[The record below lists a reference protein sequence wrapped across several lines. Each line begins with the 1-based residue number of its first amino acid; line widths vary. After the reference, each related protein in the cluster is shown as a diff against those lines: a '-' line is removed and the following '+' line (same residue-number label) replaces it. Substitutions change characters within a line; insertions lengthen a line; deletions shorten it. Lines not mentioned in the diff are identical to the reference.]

1 MNSEIVESFSQMVR
15 EKGIDKDILAGIV
28 EDVFGM
34 MVRKRFGQEAKFD
47 VVVNMDKGD
56 IEIFLEREVVETVE
70 DPTTQIDLPTAK
82 ELSGEE
88 LEIGED
94 FVEVV
99 PLQSFGRRLVV
110 SAKQNLNQRI
120 KEIERELIYNEY
132 SNTMGDIIVGEIY
145 QIRRN
150 EILINHNR
158 NELVLPKSEQIL
170 KERYKK
176 GDTIRAI
183 VKEVRKNSGNPV
195 VVVSRADPHF
205 LSKLFELEI
214 PEIYD
219 GIIEIKRIAR
229 EPGERAKVAVESHD
243 DRIDAVGACVGMK
256 GVRIHTIVRELN
268 NENIDVI
275 NFTEDHQMF
284 IQRALAPAK
293 LKSLEL
299 DKETRTAN
307 VLVSADQ
314 VSLAIGKNGQNIR
327 LASRLTEYEINL
339 IKEGAE
345 DEYDIELVDFKP
357 ELGEEMYLKLIDA
370 GLETAKDVITA
381 KLDDLLAIEGM
392 TEEKITEIRDMM
404 KKDLEEAEVEE
415 EDEAALPVPV
425 AAKPAGEAEA
435 GDAAGEAP
443 STEEPLIE
451 KPVTEEPESAAD
463 ESGPEVDKEAE
474 DAKEVTEETIAEE
487 SPANLPADDAEDAA
501 VERDQEEGVA
511 AASEEETAPEEHVA
525 EEPLHEE
532 GENEKLEEE
541 DSTEKK
547 PE

>member
-47 VVVNMDKGD
+47 VIVNMDKGD
-56 IEIFLEREVVETVE
+56 IEIFLEREIVEAVE
-70 DPTTQIDLPTAK
+70 DPTTQIDLQAAS
-82 ELSGEE
+82 ELSGEALE
-88 LEIGED
+88 LGED
-94 FVEVV
+94 FVEVI

-132 SNTMGDIIVGEIY
+132 SNTLGDIIVGEIY

-176 GDTIRAI
+176 GDTIRAV

-195 VVVSRADPHF
+195 VIVSRADQKF
-205 LSKLFELEI
+205 LEKLFELEI

-299 DKETRTAN
+299 NKETKTAN
-307 VLVSADQ
+307 VLVTPDQ
-314 VSLAIGKNGQNIR
+314 VSLAIGRNGQNIR

-339 IKEGAE
+339 IKEGGE
-345 DEYDIELVDFKP
+345 DEYDIELIDFKP
-357 ELGEEMYLKLIDA
+357 ELGEELYLKLIEA
-370 GLETAKDVITA
+370 GLETAKDIITA
-381 KLDDLLAIEGM
+381 KFDDLLAIEGLD
-392 TEEKITEIRDMM
+392 EEKIREVREML

-415 EDEAALPVPV
+415 EELEFPVPV
-425 AAKPAGEAEA
+425 AEKTKTEGETTDTAESGEKDEESSVAVEEESAEGEAVEEGAEAEEAAEEKTAEAEATKKEAVEEGSADEDVVEETEADEAAAEEEAVSEKSVQEQGEAE
-435 GDAAGEAP
+435 EP
-443 STEEPLIE
+443 EKEEEEREE
-451 KPVTEEPESAAD
+451 KP
-463 ESGPEVDKEAE
+463 
-474 DAKEVTEETIAEE
+474 
-487 SPANLPADDAEDAA
+487 
-501 VERDQEEGVA
+501 DQ
-511 AASEEETAPEEHVA
+511 S
-525 EEPLHEE
+525 
-532 GENEKLEEE
+532 
-541 DSTEKK
+541 
-547 PE
+547 